1 MTSQPEL
8 PKVAVIGTGGTIS
21 SISGDPLDVLDYP
34 DFSKKGSVGEIVA
47 RTPEIARFANCLPV
61 GFREVGS
68 TAIGPSDWLALVR
81 LIHEIDAAH
90 PDLAGFVIL
99 HGTARLSPFSLSKTL
114 LHGTATLEETA
125 YFLSLALKTRRPVA
139 LVGAQRPASA
149 VSADGPMNLVAAVR
163 TIVDPAAREVGVVVV
178 LNDEIQAAREVTK
191 ISSYRLN
198 TFRTPDYGV
207 LGQVD
212 GDRVALYRRSLRPHT
227 TETIFDVSGMDAL
240 PRVDIAYS
248 YAGADGVAVDAMVA
262 AGARGMISAGLPP
275 GIPPPLQRQAL
286 ERAARAG
293 VVIVQTSRGGA
304 GRIARRRYLREQGM
318 VAGDN
323 LNAQKARV
331 LLMLALTQTSD
342 PESVQRLF
350 DTY

>member
-1 MTSQPEL
+1 MTSQAKL

-21 SISGDPLDVLDYP
+21 SISSDTLDVLDYP
-34 DFSKKGSVGEIVA
+34 DFSRKGTVEEIVA
-47 RTPEIARFANCLPV
+47 RTPEIARFAQCLPV

-68 TAIGPSDWLALVR
+68 TAIGPADWLALAT
-81 LIHEIDAAH
+81 LIHQTDAAH
-90 PDLAGFVIL
+90 PDLAGYVI
-99 HGTARLSPFSLSKTL
+99 

-149 VSADGPMNLVAAVR
+149 VSADGPMNLVAAIR
-163 TIVDPAAREVGVVVV
+163 TVIDPAAREIGVVVV

-212 GDRVALYRRSLRPHT
+212 GDRVAFYRRGVRPHT
-227 TETIFDVSGMDAL
+227 ADTVFDVSGLDAL
-240 PRVDIAYS
+240 PRVDIAYA
-248 YAGADGVAVDAMVA
+248 YAGADGAAVDAMVA

-293 VVIVQTSRGGA
+293 VVVVQTSRGGA

-342 PESVQRLF
+342 PEAIQRLF